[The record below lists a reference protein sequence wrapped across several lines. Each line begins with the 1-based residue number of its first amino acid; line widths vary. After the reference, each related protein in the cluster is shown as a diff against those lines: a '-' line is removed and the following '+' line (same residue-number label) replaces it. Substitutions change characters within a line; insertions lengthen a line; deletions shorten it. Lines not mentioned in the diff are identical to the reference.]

1 MQTLTPS
8 QLRLVDE
15 AAASMDISFL
25 GNDEF
30 EEYPGYAVFQG
41 EPLRDDEDLFVLN
54 GLSSAPGAR
63 DSDAAGFGEA
73 VISRMVMRDA
83 GFDVRGFDPEEHVPE
98 LRRASDLLD
107 ADSTCWDAF
116 IDNGGKALMYHG
128 TYDQLISVNSTVQ
141 YYEALCDRYDR
152 EETQGFC
159 RLYLVPGFGHSIGL
173 VDMGADLLGT
183 LDAWVCEGERP
194 ESIVAHERRYDREDR
209 EYLLCPFPWYPR
221 YVGGNPAKAS
231 SYKETLDH

>member
-1 MQTLTPS
+1 M
-8 QLRLVDE
+8 
-15 AAASMDISFL
+15 
-25 GNDEF
+25 
-30 EEYPGYAVFQG
+30 QG

-54 GLSSAPGAR
+54 ALSSAPGAR

-73 VISRMVMRDA
+73 VISRMVMHDA